1 MQSNIE
7 KKTNK
12 KFIGLAQEVQSP
24 KTVPPSLRE
33 YRKQRTENHQRT
45 NSTEVPNQRQ
55 EFPKKDNT
63 SAHHEM

>member
-45 NSTEVPNQRQ
+45 NSTEFPNQRQ